1 MISLLGNLGL
11 YLMSFA
17 HLWACPW
24 TKVEESFNLQ
34 ASHDLIY
41 EDIYDVSTFDHWS
54 FPGVVPRT
62 FLGPLFIS
70 FPSLLITSFIDV
82 HRTHVQLLVRATLGF
97 SVISALIRFRSSIR
111 RKFGSTTANFHLLIT
126 LSQFHLMYYSTR
138 TLPNIFA
145 LTLVLLALSYWF
157 DDDHYFKFI
166 FISGFVIL
174 VFRFELI
181 LYLGTIVIMD
191 LIVCRVSF
199 SKTLIYGLSTLIFS
213 LGLTIAVD
221 SYFWR
226 SFQSI
231 LWPEG
236 EVIYY
241 NVILN
246 KSSNYGTSPFLWYFY
261 SALPRALFATT
272 PFVIIGSLRDK
283 RCILLVGP
291 ALFFVFLY
299 SFLPHKE
306 LRFIIYVVPVLNVAA
321 AESLHGFWRIRHKSF
336 AKYAIAIGV
345 TGHLLLNSGFTL
357 AMSYISK
364 QNYPGGVAM
373 SQLHDLIPSH
383 RTDINVYINNLAA
396 QTGVSRFTQINE
408 DSWKY
413 DKREK
418 TTDFSP
424 YTHLIIEPKEYE
436 ESEYVGKFF
445 RRIGVIKSFSGL
457 NYNFKSW
464 PPLVSVKTHPS
475 LYLFEKTS
483 KK

>member
-283 RCILLVGP
+283 KMYLVGRSST
-291 ALFFVFLY
+291 FLRL
-299 SFLPHKE
+299 SLQFSSTQGVKE
-306 LRFIIYVVPVLNVAA
+306 F
-321 AESLHGFWRIRHKSF
+321 
-336 AKYAIAIGV
+336 

-445 RRIGVIKSFSGL
+445 FGEL
-457 NYNFKSW
+457 E
-464 PPLVSVKTHPS
+464 L
-475 LYLFEKTS
+475 
-483 KK
+483 